1 MQRLTFKGYHS
12 QGSFVPVRTFYR
24 IVRIGL
30 TMKRSILAIVCLTFL
45 LPATQLFAAGDAAAG
60 KNKVMMC
67 AGCHGV
73 DGNSMV
79 PAFPKLAGLGEKYM
93 TQQLRMVKSGERV
106 ILQMTGILNASSD
119 QDLQDMAA
127 FYDSQDRKISGAKE
141 IKLIGITEPQE
152 ALDFGENLY
161 RGGNMKTG
169 VAACSGCH
177 SPAGNGNG
185 PAGYPAL
192 GGQYADYIEKQLL
205 AYRRGERDSGSN
217 ALIMQG
223 VAANLSDKEIKA
235 VANYISGL
243 N

>member
-1 MQRLTFKGYHS
+1 MKK
-12 QGSFVPVRTFYR
+12 SF
-24 IVRIGL
+24 L
-30 TMKRSILAIVCLTFL
+30 SIICLLAAFSANQAL
-45 LPATQLFAAGDAAAG
+45 AAGDAAAG
-60 KNKVMMC
+60 ESKVAMC
-67 AGCHGV
+67 AGCHGS

-93 TQQLRMVKSGERV
+93 TAQLRMVKSGERV
-106 ILQMTGILNASSD
+106 IVEMTGILDAWSD

-127 FYDSQDRKISGAKE
+127 YYDSKPIVASGAQD
-141 IKLIGITEPQE
+141 ITLVGISDPDE
-152 ALDFGENLY
+152 ALDFGENVY

-169 VAACSGCH
+169 VAACTGCH
-177 SPAGNGNG
+177 SPSGSGNN

-192 GGQYADYIEKQLL
+192 GGQYASYIEKQLL
-205 AYRRGERDSGSN
+205 AYRRGERASGGN
-217 ALIMQG
+217 AKIMQG

>member
-1 MQRLTFKGYHS
+1 MKK
-12 QGSFVPVRTFYR
+12 SF
-24 IVRIGL
+24 L
-30 TMKRSILAIVCLTFL
+30 SIICLLAAFSANQALAV
-45 LPATQLFAAGDAAAG
+45 GDAAAG
-60 KNKVMMC
+60 ESKVAVC
-67 AGCHGV
+67 AGCHGS

-79 PAFPKLAGLGEKYM
+79 PSFPKLAGLGEKYM
-93 TQQLRMVKSGERV
+93 TAQLRMIKSGERV
-106 ILQMTGILNASSD
+106 IVERTGILDASTD

-127 FYDSQDRKISGAKE
+127 YYDSKAMAISGAQD
-141 IKLIGITEPQE
+141 ITLVGISDPDE
-152 ALDFGENLY
+152 ALDFGENVY

-169 VAACSGCH
+169 VAACTGCH
-177 SPAGNGNG
+177 SPSGKGNN

-205 AYRRGERDSGSN
+205 AYRRGERASGGN
-217 ALIMQG
+217 AKIMQG

>member
-1 MQRLTFKGYHS
+1 MKK
-12 QGSFVPVRTFYR
+12 SF
-24 IVRIGL
+24 L
-30 TMKRSILAIVCLTFL
+30 SIICLLAAFSANQAL
-45 LPATQLFAAGDAAAG
+45 AAGDAAAG
-60 KNKVMMC
+60 ESKVAMC
-67 AGCHGV
+67 AGCHGS

-93 TQQLRMVKSGERV
+93 TAQLRMVKSGERV
-106 ILQMTGILNASSD
+106 IVEMTGILDAWSD

-127 FYDSQDRKISGAKE
+127 YYDSKPIVTSGAQD
-141 IKLIGITEPQE
+141 ITLVGISDPDE
-152 ALDFGENLY
+152 ALDLGENVY

-169 VAACSGCH
+169 VAACTGCH
-177 SPAGNGNG
+177 SPSGSGNN

-192 GGQYADYIEKQLL
+192 GGQYASYIEKQLL
-205 AYRRGERDSGSN
+205 AYRRGERASGGN
-217 ALIMQG
+217 AKIMQG